1 MKFVFNLPAA
11 ENTLECGVKEDLY
24 QHLRIKC
31 ILTNGCV
38 IHVVKV
44 GEIQFVDNSTDDPC
58 TVIRRD
64 KFFKREW
71 EQKGLPLMIWFKA
84 IFLNHK

>member
-1 MKFVFNLPAA
+1 LFSISLLLKIPSNV
-11 ENTLECGVKEDLY
+11 GVKEDLY

-58 TVIRRD
+58 TVIRRTNSS
-64 KFFKREW
+64 RESGA
-71 EQKGLPLMIWFKA
+71 EKVCP
-84 IFLNHK
+84 